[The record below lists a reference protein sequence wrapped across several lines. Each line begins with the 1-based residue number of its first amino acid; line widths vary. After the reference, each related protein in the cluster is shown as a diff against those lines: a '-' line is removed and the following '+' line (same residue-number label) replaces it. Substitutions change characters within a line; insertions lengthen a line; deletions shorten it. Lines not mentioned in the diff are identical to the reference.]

1 MVTYI
6 KKSAAKKFVV
16 LDTELDALKY
26 ANQGSSLEE
35 YEAGLW
41 VKLSDEQSEYHRLH
55 PDASVEEVWMMG
67 DTDTATIRTIE
78 EAKADLKKSIEMY
91 DKSTAVN
98 SFVVNG
104 SMQSWLSVEERLN
117 YKQSV
122 EAARLLGEDTLD
134 FMMDGVVF
142 TVTVHAAELM
152 LAHIQRYADKCFMV
166 TALHHKA
173 VDGLVTMEEIGNYDY
188 RSGYPEKLKFEL

>member
-6 KKSAAKKFVV
+6 KKSAGKKFIS
-16 LDTELDALKY
+16 LHTELDTLKY
-26 ANQGSSLEE
+26 ANQGSSLED

-41 VKLSDEQSEYHRLH
+41 VKLTEDQVEYHRSH

-78 EAKADLKKSIEMY
+78 EAKSDLKKSIEMY

-134 FMMDGVVF
+134 FMMEGAVF
-142 TVTVHAAELM
+142 TVTVQAAELM